1 MIEAW
6 SEKIAISIKNAN
18 EEHTAS
24 IPLMKFALIILFNF
38 FIPTIISLL
47 IGAMTGNLAETALS
61 ISSFVIL
68 RMASGGYHFKS
79 SMVCMLT
86 MIVIAVIPPL
96 VPVSENWTLILTVV
110 GLILVTT
117 LAPSN
122 MRGYNR
128 MPEKYY
134 PLLKTASVI
143 FVASNLY
150 IGSGVMALVFAIQG
164 VSLFGF
170 KEV

>member
-18 EEHTAS
+18 EEQTVS
-24 IPLMKFALIILFNF
+24 VPLMKFALIILFNF
-38 FIPTIISLL
+38 FIPIIISIL
-47 IGAMTGNLAETALS
+47 IGSIMGKITETLIS
-61 ISSFVIL
+61 ICSFVIL

-79 SMVCMLT
+79 SLVCMLT
-86 MIVIAVIPPL
+86 MIVIAL
-96 VPVSENWTLILTVV
+96 VPPHIPISENWAIILTIVSLV
-110 GLILVTT
+110 LVTL

-143 FVASNLY
+143 IVASNLY
-150 IGSGVMALVFAIQG
+150 VGSGVMALVFMIQG